1 MSEQKLQ
8 ARVYSRTAPTEEQLA
23 QLRDFL
29 QAQIY
34 GTDSYTPAMRLSLDP
49 DKDACIDFYNAMMN
63 LGEIEDTVEVDWSD
77 YVVSDVYGTALKNL
91 MEREPDNTF
100 WTDLKTYFEAHNS

>member
-1 MSEQKLQ
+1 
-8 ARVYSRTAPTEEQLA
+8 
-23 QLRDFL
+23 
-29 QAQIY
+29 
-34 GTDSYTPAMRLSLDP
+34 
-49 DKDACIDFYNAMMN
+49 MMN

-100 WTDLKTYFEAHNS
+100 WTDLETHFEAHNS